1 MVTRWTM
8 HVVRVLLSRSTV
20 RQCSAPPAWLIL
32 ARGQATALPV
42 RVKKARSEKQLAR
55 KFVDFKR
62 VRVIGGQG
70 GDGCLSFLRLP
81 FNEWAGPDGGDGGNG
96 GHVIFQ
102 ASHSVKS
109 LEHVTSQCTGES
121 GANGRN
127 KHRHGKNAPHTYI
140 QVPLGTFFKDANED
154 IVADLKKD
162 GDLFVAARGGAGG
175 HGNHYFLTNEERAP
189 TVYEEGARGQEQLL
203 FSEMRVM
210 AHVGLVGFPNAGKS
224 TLLRAISRARPKV
237 ASYPFTTLNP
247 HVGIVTFD
255 DHEQL
260 AVADIPGL
268 ISGAHLNRG
277 LGFSFLRH
285 IDRCLLLLYVLDL
298 SDDAP
303 WRQLDELRY
312 ELEQY
317 EPGLSSRPHA
327 IVANKTDLPMAAEN
341 LKRLREHIDLPV
353 LAISAKYESD
363 IEPLLLHLKVMYEE
377 HATDSEHS

>member
-1 MVTRWTM
+1 M
-8 HVVRVLLSRSTV
+8 HVVGLLLSRATV
-20 RQCSAPPAWLIL
+20 RQCPVRPALVMV
-32 ARGQATALPV
+32 ARGQATAIPV
-42 RVKKARSEKQLAR
+42 RMKKSRSEKQLAR
-55 KFVDFKR
+55 KFVDFTR
-62 VRVIGGQG
+62 VRVIGGHG

-96 GHVIFQ
+96 GHVIFE
-102 ASHSVKS
+102 ASRSVKS
-109 LEHVTSQCTGES
+109 LERVKSQCIGES

-140 QVPLGTFFKDANED
+140 QVPVGTFFKDVNEE
-154 IVADLKKD
+154 IVVDLKKD

-175 HGNHYFLTNEERAP
+175 HGNHYFLSNEERAP
-189 TVYEEGARGQEQLL
+189 TVYEEGAQGQEQLL

-255 DHEQL
+255 DHQQL

-268 ISGAHLNRG
+268 ISGAHLNHG

-303 WRQLDELRY
+303 WQQLDELRY

-317 EPGLSSRPHA
+317 QPGLSSRPHA
-327 IVANKTDLPMAAEN
+327 VVANKSDLPMAAEN
-341 LKRLREHIDLPV
+341 LRRLREHVNLPV
-353 LAISAKYESD
+353 LAISAKYKTD
-363 IEPLLLHLKVMYEE
+363 IEPLLVQLKAMYEQ
-377 HATDSEHS
+377 HATDDECS